1 MGPKHILEDSTNLRE
16 STKGWVYYWDDTR
29 KWHAK
34 SRVKYQKELERR
46 MREYDRDRED
56 KKILEMMKQDK
67 ETAYLHSDKIGRINI
82 MDRGGY
88 NNKMKEAIVKN
99 A

>member
-1 MGPKHILEDSTNLRE
+1 
-16 STKGWVYYWDDTR
+16 
-29 KWHAK
+29 
-34 SRVKYQKELERR
+34 